1 MSLMSVSNEELE
13 SIQSMKKVIEFIARL
28 SSIRNV
34 DYGHTDCEPATD
46 RITIKD
52 MMSLFTSLL
61 RKDERKN
68 AKQKAIREHEMN
80 GSLEFIC

>member
-1 MSLMSVSNEELE
+1 MSLMSVSSEEFE
-13 SIQSMKKVIEFIARL
+13 SIQSMKRVIEFIVRL
-28 SSIRNV
+28 SSVKNV

-52 MMSLFTSLL
+52 MLSLFISLL

-68 AKQKAIREHEMN
+68 AKQKAIREHQMN
-80 GSLEFIC
+80 GTL

>member
-1 MSLMSVSNEELE
+1 
-13 SIQSMKKVIEFIARL
+13 MKRVIEFIVRL
-28 SSIRNV
+28 SSVKNV

-52 MMSLFTSLL
+52 MLSLFISLL

-68 AKQKAIREHEMN
+68 AKQKAIREHQMN
-80 GSLEFIC
+80 GSL

>member
-1 MSLMSVSNEELE
+1 MSLMSVSSEEFE
-13 SIQSMKKVIEFIARL
+13 SIQSMKRVIEFIVRL
-28 SSIRNV
+28 SSVKNV

-52 MMSLFTSLL
+52 MLSLFISLL

-68 AKQKAIREHEMN
+68 AKQKAIREHQMN
-80 GSLEFIC
+80 GSL

>member
-1 MSLMSVSNEELE
+1 MSVSSEEFE
-13 SIQSMKKVIEFIARL
+13 SIQSMKRVIEFIVRL
-28 SSIRNV
+28 SSVKNV

-52 MMSLFTSLL
+52 MLSLFISLL

-68 AKQKAIREHEMN
+68 AKQKAIREHQMN
-80 GSLEFIC
+80 GSL

>member
-1 MSLMSVSNEELE
+1 MSVSSEEFE
-13 SIQSMKKVIEFIARL
+13 SIQSMKRVIEFIVRL
-28 SSIRNV
+28 SSVKNV

-52 MMSLFTSLL
+52 MLSLFISLL

-68 AKQKAIREHEMN
+68 AKQKAIREHQMN
-80 GSLEFIC
+80 GTL